1 MGNDL
6 SLVRTL
12 SDNIIIRGMNKMNE
26 NQKETAKKHQ
36 KYLVIGLCSVALLGS
51 GLTYAALNQ
60 GEKKEAQTEQQGT
73 KPKEERQTP
82 KSKQSPWERKVTENE
97 EKNKD
102 KDKKIKSKQPHK
114 TKDSLAEVVSGFE
127 RTKEEKPK
135 LFGVE
140 IPEIKSDLLGQLANA
155 LVQQDRKEAIR
166 ETNKKEKQRETILAL
181 ANEKTASEP
190 MEKLPGKIDTTD
202 KILLPEKPVIPDK
215 PLVPNEPNLPVVPDQ
230 PSKPDQPE
238 VPDKPVDPEQPT
250 KPTVSELIKKSQDQL
265 VAATQKAQNINH
277 QLEDVQKRL
286 TQLTQVEELS
296 KNGEE
301 TTNYWSEVA
310 HLVDEYNQL
319 SEQIKTLVSE
329 NNEVEEI
336 NAALYNQTYQQLQEK
351 VVEVHNAQEKANQA
365 TNDFENKVSNAT
377 KTHENLENLENHY
390 EEALQPQAEQAKETV
405 GAAID
410 EAQTNTEVAVN
421 VQTEVA
427 QAEAAAVAVQ
437 NNQEKISQQL
447 VVAKSQ
453 ETQETLSEVQDTVK
467 EVKEIATT
475 QNQAVADV
483 QKDFTHLPQ
492 PIKDQPKE
500 PETVSDSMIGTTAQ
514 KEEAEV
520 KIDEPTSQMVETPI
534 TNQEK

>member
-238 VPDKPVDPEQPT
+238 VPDQPVDPEQPT

>member
-1 MGNDL
+1 
-6 SLVRTL
+6 
-12 SDNIIIRGMNKMNE
+12 MNG

-51 GLTYAALNQ
+51 GLTYAAFNQ
-60 GEKKEAQTEQQGT
+60 GEKKDAQTEQQGP
-73 KPKEERQTP
+73 KPKEERQTS

-102 KDKKIKSKQPHK
+102 KDKKSKQSQQ

-155 LVQQDRKEAIR
+155 LVQQDRKKRFEKR
-166 ETNKKEKQRETILAL
+166 TKKKNSGRQFLRY
-181 ANEKTASEP
+181 NEKTPSEP
-190 MEKLPGKIDTTD
+190 MEKLPGKTDTTD

-215 PLVPNEPNLPVVPDQ
+215 PLVPNEPNLPVIPEVPEQ
-230 PSKPDQPE
+230 PSKPDQPVE
-238 VPDKPVDPEQPT
+238 PEQPT
-250 KPTVSELIKKSQDQL
+250 KPTVSELIKKSQGQL

-277 QLEDVQKRL
+277 QLENVQKKL
-286 TQLTQVEELS
+286 AQLTQVEELS

-301 TTNYWSEVA
+301 TTNYWSEVV

-336 NAALYNQTYQQLQEK
+336 NATLYNQTYQQLQEK

-377 KTHENLENLENHY
+377 KTHENLENLENNY
-390 EEALQPQAEQAKETV
+390 EETVQPQAEQAKETV
-405 GAAID
+405 GTAID
-410 EAQTNTEVAVN
+410 EVQTNTEVAVN

-437 NNQEKISQQL
+437 NNQEKIAQQL

-453 ETQETLSEVQDTVK
+453 ETQETLSEVQDTAK

-500 PETVSDSMIGTTAQ
+500 PETVSDSTIGTTAQ
-514 KEEAEV
+514 KEETEV
-520 KIDEPTSQMVETPI
+520 KIDEPTNKMVETPI

>member
-1 MGNDL
+1 
-6 SLVRTL
+6 
-12 SDNIIIRGMNKMNE
+12 MNG
-26 NQKETAKKHQ
+26 NQKETAKKQH
-36 KYLVIGLCSVALLGS
+36 KYLIIGLCSVALLGS

-215 PLVPNEPNLPVVPDQ
+215 PLVPNEPNLPVVPEVPDQ

-238 VPDKPVDPEQPT
+238 VPDQPVDPEQPT

-277 QLEDVQKRL
+277 QLENVQKKL

-390 EEALQPQAEQAKETV
+390 EETLQPQAEQAKETV

-410 EAQTNTEVAVN
+410 EAQSNTEVAVN

-453 ETQETLSEVQDTVK
+453 ETQETLNEVQDTAK

-514 KEEAEV
+514 KEETEV
-520 KIDEPTSQMVETPI
+520 KIDEPTNQMVETPI

>member
-1 MGNDL
+1 
-6 SLVRTL
+6 
-12 SDNIIIRGMNKMNE
+12 MNG
-26 NQKETAKKHQ
+26 NQKETAKKQH
-36 KYLVIGLCSVALLGS
+36 KYLIIGLCSVALLGS

-114 TKDSLAEVVSGFE
+114 TKDSLAEIVSGFE
-127 RTKEEKPK
+127 RTKE
-135 LFGVE
+135 
-140 IPEIKSDLLGQLANA
+140 
-155 LVQQDRKEAIR
+155 
-166 ETNKKEKQRETILAL
+166 EKQRETILAL

-202 KILLPEKPVIPDK
+202 KILLPEKLVIPDK
-215 PLVPNEPNLPVVPDQ
+215 LLVPNEPNLPVVPEVPDQ

-238 VPDKPVDPEQPT
+238 VPDQPVDPEQPT

-277 QLEDVQKRL
+277 QLENVQKKL

-336 NAALYNQTYQQLQEK
+336 NAPLYNQTYQQLQEK

-390 EEALQPQAEQAKETV
+390 EETLQPQAEQAKETV

>member
-1 MGNDL
+1 
-6 SLVRTL
+6 
-12 SDNIIIRGMNKMNE
+12 MNG
-26 NQKETAKKHQ
+26 NQKETAKKQH
-36 KYLVIGLCSVALLGS
+36 KYLIIGLCSVALLGS

-114 TKDSLAEVVSGFE
+114 TKDSLAEIVSGFE

-155 LVQQDRKEAIR
+155 LVQQNRKEAIR

-202 KILLPEKPVIPDK
+202 KILLPEKLVIPDK
-215 PLVPNEPNLPVVPDQ
+215 LLVPNEPNLPVVP
-230 PSKPDQPE
+230 E
-238 VPDKPVDPEQPT
+238 VPVDPEQPT

-277 QLEDVQKRL
+277 QLENVQKKL

-336 NAALYNQTYQQLQEK
+336 NAPLYNQTYQQLQEK

-390 EEALQPQAEQAKETV
+390 EETLQPQAEQAKETV

>member
-1 MGNDL
+1 
-6 SLVRTL
+6 
-12 SDNIIIRGMNKMNE
+12 MNG
-26 NQKETAKKHQ
+26 NQKEIAKKQH
-36 KYLVIGLCSVALLGS
+36 KYLIIGLCSVALLGS

-60 GEKKEAQTEQQGT
+60 GEKKESQTEQQGP
-73 KPKEERQTP
+73 KPIEERQTP
-82 KSKQSPWERKVTENE
+82 KSKQSPWERKVTEKE

-102 KDKKIKSKQPHK
+102 KEKKIKNKQSNK
-114 TKDSLAEVVSGFE
+114 TKDSLAEVISGFE
-127 RTKEEKPK
+127 RTKEEKTK

-140 IPEIKSDLLGQLANA
+140 MPEIKSDLLGQLANA

-166 ETNKKEKQRETILAL
+166 ETNKKEKHRETILAL
-181 ANEKTASEP
+181 ANEKKPSEP
-190 MEKLPGKIDTTD
+190 MEKLPEKTDAIDKT
-202 KILLPEKPVIPDK
+202 LLPEKPVIPDK
-215 PLVPNEPNLPVVPDQ
+215 PLVPNEPNVPVIPEVPEQ
-230 PSKPDQPE
+230 PSKPDLPE
-238 VPDKPVDPEQPT
+238 VPDQPVEPEQPT
-250 KPTVSELIKKSQDQL
+250 KPTVSELIKKSQGQL

-277 QLEDVQKRL
+277 QLENVQKRL
-286 TQLTQVEELS
+286 TQLTQVEEFS

-390 EEALQPQAEQAKETV
+390 EETLQPQAEQAKETV
-405 GAAID
+405 GTAID

-437 NNQEKISQQL
+437 NNQEKIAQQL

-453 ETQETLSEVQDTVK
+453 ETQETLSEVQDTAK

-514 KEEAEV
+514 KEETEV
-520 KIDEPTSQMVETPI
+520 KIDEPTNQMVETPI

>member
-1 MGNDL
+1 MKE
-6 SLVRTL
+6 
-12 SDNIIIRGMNKMNE
+12 MNG
-26 NQKETAKKHQ
+26 NQKETAKKQH
-36 KYLVIGLCSVALLGS
+36 KYLIIGLCSVALLGS

-202 KILLPEKPVIPDK
+202 KLLLPEKPVIPDK
-215 PLVPNEPNLPVVPDQ
+215 PLVPNEPNLPVVP
-230 PSKPDQPE
+230 E
-238 VPDKPVDPEQPT
+238 VPDQPVDPEQPT

-265 VAATQKAQNINH
+265 VAATQKARNINH

-336 NAALYNQTYQQLQEK
+336 NAALYNQTYQQLKEK

-377 KTHENLENLENHY
+377 KTHKNLENLENHY
-390 EEALQPQAEQAKETV
+390 EETLQPQAEQAKETV

-453 ETQETLSEVQDTVK
+453 ETLSEVQDTSK

-475 QNQAVADV
+475 QNQAVVDV

-500 PETVSDSMIGTTAQ
+500 PETVSDSMIDTTAQ
-514 KEEAEV
+514 KEETEV
-520 KIDEPTSQMVETPI
+520 KIDEPTNQMVETPI